1 MKKIH
6 KGCRITMKDIKKEGA
21 SILRKQLD
29 PVSIPVSE
37 ETKSELDCMLMYLKN
52 SQDPEMAK
60 KYKLRPGSGLSANQ
74 VGINKRMFAA
84 LYQTGNGEN
93 TALKLINPKVISH
106 STNTIYLPEGEGC
119 LSVNR
124 EVHGHV
130 PRYERIKVQAFDTEG
145 EKHTYTFKGYSAILI
160 QHEMDHLDGIM
171 FYDRIDKERPF
182 LNLQ

>member
-1 MKKIH
+1 MTKFH
-6 KGCRITMKDIKKEGA
+6 KGYRITMKDIKKEGA

-29 PVSIPVSE
+29 PVRMPVTE
-37 ETKSELDCMLMYLKN
+37 ETKTELECMLTYLKN
-52 SQDPEMAK
+52 SQNPELAR

-84 LYQTGNGEN
+84 LYQTEKGE
-93 TALKLINPKVISH
+93 TIELKLINPKLISH
-106 STNTIYLPEGEGC
+106 SANTIYLPEGEGC

-124 EVHGHV
+124 EIRGHV
-130 PRYERIKVQAFDTEG
+130 LRYEKIKVQAFDIEG
-145 EKHTYTFKGYSAILI
+145 KKHTYAFKGYSAILV

-171 FYDRIDKERPF
+171 FFDRIDKEKPF